1 MAWAAGWRRRRG
13 AARGAVCWW
22 APCWARPT
30 PCSSSPRRPPTPRR
44 RRRARSRPPPRAPS
58 WTWLGSPSTRARWP
72 GSSQVRQPAP
82 TCDLSPTP
90 TPTCDLSPPP
100 PATCPHS
107 HLSPGGLSVL
117 GYFLARPDT
126 FLAAHDSK
134 LRALLRE
141 AAALEAAGPGDLIL
155 LQSAM
160 AAKVSCLGQCR
171 GSLLAGWFLHR
182 HLFLV

>member
-1 MAWAAGWRRRRG
+1 MFPDHLSYSLSDMCHITMTPPAGHDALPRASAWRPVTRTGG
-13 AARGAVCWW
+13 AW
-22 APCWARPT
+22 
-30 PCSSSPRRPPTPRR
+30 RRPPGP
-44 RRRARSRPPPRAPS
+44 AP
-58 WTWLGSPSTRARWP
+58 WAGMARWP
-72 GSSQVRQPAP
+72 GSSQVRQPA
-82 TCDLSPTP
+82 TCLQPP
-90 TPTCDLSPPP
+90 PPTCDLSPPP

-141 AAALEAAGPGDLIL
+141 AAALEAAGPGDLLL

-171 GSLLAGWFLHR
+171 GSLLAGWLLHR
-182 HLFLV
+182 HIFLV